1 MLAIS
6 FINTGIEFYELRK
19 IAGLLNS
26 ISVYHNL
33 AEYRNRLYW
42 KLRLYERVN

>member
-6 FINTGIEFYELRK
+6 FVNTGIEFYELRK

-26 ISVYHNL
+26 ISVL
-33 AEYRNRLYW
+33 L
-42 KLRLYERVN
+42 